1 MGWGFEVSDQ
11 PRPKCQPFRPRPDT
25 ILYDS
30 LLFSLHLM
38 LCSCLPLL
46 LAHFNL
52 FLAMGPV
59 TATVS
64 QLSAHFL
71 LVVTLFLP
79 LLFLPTP
86 HPSQKIAQCFCHQ
99 IICLQRYFPSL
110 LRNRGQQ
117 LPDPSQLIK
126 TFPLLHDQR
135 LLLFTD
141 LEQRSSSVE
150 SSCNTPALHF
160 L

>member
-1 MGWGFEVSDQ
+1 
-11 PRPKCQPFRPRPDT
+11 
-25 ILYDS
+25 
-30 LLFSLHLM
+30 M

-86 HPSQKIAQCFCHQ
+86 HPSQKIAQCYSVTKSSAYGDK
-99 IICLQRYFPSL
+99 YFPSL
-110 LRNRGQQ
+110 LRNRGQ